1 MQTGADLYEIMR
13 QKGGF
18 MVTNSP

>member
-1 MQTGADLYEIMR
+1 MQTRVDLYEIMR

-18 MVTNSP
+18 MVTNFP